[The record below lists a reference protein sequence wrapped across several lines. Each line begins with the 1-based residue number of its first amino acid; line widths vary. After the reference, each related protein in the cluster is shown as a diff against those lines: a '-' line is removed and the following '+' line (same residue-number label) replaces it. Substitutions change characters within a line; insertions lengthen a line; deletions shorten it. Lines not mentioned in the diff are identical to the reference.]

1 MNDSVSNIRT
11 YLNTLPQTPVV
22 YKWWFKEIPQAVSCH
37 SQINL
42 NAIDKRVFDRTT
54 YYALYVGIGVDCRM
68 RFKWHINQKHTQSN
82 VKAGVLSTLRQTL
95 SALLGIDMTQSEQ
108 AVNDYINKNCL
119 IEWQTYPNYTK
130 VQLENI
136 ETQTIKNGYYPLN
149 IVKNRTMD
157 KSWLKDLKALRKNYK
172 K

>member
-1 MNDSVSNIRT
+1 MNKPVKSIRT
-11 YLNTLPQTPVV
+11 HLNELPQTPVV
-22 YKWWFKEIPQAVSCH
+22 YKWWFKEIPQAVSGH
-37 SQINL
+37 TKISL
-42 NAIDKRVFDRTT
+42 KAIAKRKFSGTT

-82 VKAGVLSTLRQTL
+82 VKYGVLSTLRQTL

-108 AVNDYINKNCL
+108 AVNDYIDRNCL
-119 IEWQTYPNYTK
+119 IEWQAYPNYTK
-130 VQLENI
+130 TQLENI